1 MSSLRDILVG
11 VPQDARFHPE
21 GDVWT
26 HVLLVRHALDDA
38 IVMTRQI
45 FPEVGSDEDR
55 CLLRIAAWVHDLG
68 KAAATKVVS
77 GRYVA
82 PGHEKSASFNEVF
95 RRVGKPW
102 KKLWVSTSYEDRKT
116 LLYVVTRHMGISD
129 QRGLD
134 ARIARN
140 VRSRE
145 DFLRRRARLAVTFM
159 AMDRLGCASPTRVA
173 DAQLVIEAARPG
185 MNLV

>member
-1 MSSLRDILVG
+1 MVG

-26 HVLLVRHALDDA
+26 HVLLVRRALDDA
-38 IVMTRQI
+38 IAMTREL

-68 KAAATKVVS
+68 KAAATKVVG

-82 PGHEKSASFNEVF
+82 PGHEKSDRFNEVF
-95 RRVGKPW
+95 RRLGEPW
-102 KKLWVSTSYEDRKT
+102 KKLWASTSYEDRKT
-116 LLYVVTRHMGISD
+116 LLYVVTRHMGVSD
-129 QRGLD
+129 QRGLE

-140 VRSRE
+140 LRSRE
-145 DFLRRRARLAVTFM
+145 EFLRRRAWLAVAFM
-159 AMDRLGCASPTRVA
+159 VMDRLGCASPTRVA
-173 DAQLVIEAARPG
+173 DARLVIDAARRG